1 MTDISLKSENGK
13 YDIILRNLE
22 YGVVIIDIKEEL
34 NNNVYD
40 EALNIAKKYSA
51 KKIYIRTPN
60 NLDSYKVYKNDFVLN
75 NEYTLTKSYKE
86 IKLQEV
92 EITDRDNFISLLN
105 TSDLSIP
112 KIDQFDALNLIKTKK
127 CYFFSYKDK
136 KIGVIV
142 YDETS
147 ILYFA
152 CNNML
157 AYDMC
162 ISKALYKIGINTEI
176 VISSL
181 EQSKL
186 NKFKN
191 FGFEIKSTKYNY
203 YEV

>member
-1 MTDISLKSENGK
+1 MTDISLKSEYGK

-22 YGVVIIDIKEEL
+22 YGVIIIDIKEEYD
-34 NNNVYD
+34 NGVYL
-40 EALNIAKKYSA
+40 EAIDIAKKYNS
-51 KKIYIRTPN
+51 KKIYIKTEN
-60 NLDSYKVYKNDFVLN
+60 TLDNYKEYRCDYELKNQ
-75 NEYTLTKSYKE
+75 YMLTKSYKE

-92 EITDRDNFISLLN
+92 GISDRDNFISLFN

-112 KIDQFDALNLIKTKK
+112 KIDQIDALNMIKNMK

-136 KIGVIV
+136 KIGTII
-142 YDETS
+142 YDEKS
-147 ILYFA
+147 IIYFS

-162 ISKALYKIGINTEI
+162 ISKALYKIGKSVEI

-181 EQSKL
+181 EQTKL

-191 FGFEIKSTKYNY
+191 FGFEIIKTKYHY